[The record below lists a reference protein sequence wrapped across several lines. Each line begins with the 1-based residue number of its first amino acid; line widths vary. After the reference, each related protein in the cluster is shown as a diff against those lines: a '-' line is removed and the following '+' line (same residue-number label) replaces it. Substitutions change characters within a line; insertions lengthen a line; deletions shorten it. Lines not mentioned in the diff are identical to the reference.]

1 MQLRIVLLLILVLP
15 ACPRTPLSA
24 QTSAWEEMNRGLQHT
39 LVYALA
45 IDPVDSLVMYCG
57 TDFGRLY
64 KSTDGG
70 FNWLLHNAGIPEEYR
85 NERVTALT
93 LDPADRAII
102 YAGFSGRES
111 IYNLFRST
119 DGALR
124 WETVDTPAEWKQGG
138 VLHIYKV
145 TGFAPVLYAGL
156 GHSHGVYMQVEG
168 GGSAGGSWQQCLAS
182 GGVQSITGHPA
193 APGTIYAGTSDGQA
207 LLRSTDYGSHW
218 KQRVGGIE
226 RGGDTGVRSLAV
238 SPSDPERVF
247 AGVTGKGEGLYRST
261 DAGETWTRMTDI
273 GEISEIAIHPRNE
286 NIMYLSAI
294 HHGVSRSTDAGVTW
308 EAINEGLPTTDVMRV
323 RIAPGYP
330 VRVFA
335 VTLKHGIFRMVDEE
349 LEEDLFPYK

>member
-1 MQLRIVLLLILVLP
+1 MHSHRFLTFVFMLAAWPHAHV
-15 ACPRTPLSA
+15 TA
-24 QTSAWEEMNRGLQHT
+24 QTSPWEEMNRGLQHT

-70 FNWLLHNAGIPEEYR
+70 FNWQLRNNGIPDSYR

-93 LDPADRAII
+93 LDPVNRSIL

-111 IYNLFRST
+111 VYNLFRST
-119 DGALR
+119 DAAAR
-124 WETVDTPAEWKQGG
+124 WETVDTPGEWKEGG
-138 VLHIYKV
+138 ILHIYRV
-145 TGFAPVLYAGL
+145 YGFSPVLYAGL
-156 GHSHGVYMQVEG
+156 GHDHGVYMRPDG
-168 GGSAGGSWQQCLAS
+168 TGTWARSLDNA
-182 GGVQSITGHPA
+182 GVQCIAGHPA
-193 APGTIYAGTSDGQA
+193 APATLYAGTSDGQV
-207 LLRSTDYGSHW
+207 LLRTTDYGLHW
-218 KQRVGGIE
+218 KEAVQGIA
-226 RGGDTGVRSLAV
+226 RGGKTGVRSLAT
-238 SPSDPERVF
+238 SPANPARVF
-247 AGVTGKGEGLYRST
+247 AGVTGNGEGLHLST
-261 DAGETWTRMTDI
+261 DAGDSWTRLADI

-294 HHGVSRSTDAGVTW
+294 HSGVFRSTDGGVTW
-308 EAINEGLPTTDVMRV
+308 QAVNEGLPTTDVMRV

-349 LEEDLFPYK
+349 LEEHLFTYK